1 VTGGKLV
8 QEVTIR
14 DEIKKFIVQ
23 QFPLAKEISGNDALL
38 GNGIL
43 DSLGILEVVGFLEQ
57 QFRITIAD
65 DDLVP
70 EHFRSIDTIT
80 AFVTEKQSAAKA

>member
-1 VTGGKLV
+1 M
-8 QEVTIR
+8 QEAIIR

-23 QFPLAKEISGNDALL
+23 QFPLAKGMSGTDGLL

-57 QFRITIAD
+57 RFQITIAD

-70 EHFRSIDTIT
+70 AHFQSIDTIT
-80 AFVTEKQSAAKA
+80 AFVKQRQNGADL